1 MITQTLI
8 YLYNFNNKVFSE
20 TVGINITN
28 FLAKYTM
35 QSWHCVR
42 QQCTSKALAYQVTN
56 MIVFLYLT
64 SALTRYLSIL
74 FLLVL
79 TLVRYAH
86 SVDNLFKV
94 RYHLKM

>member
-1 MITQTLI
+1 MIAITQTLI

-28 FLAKYTM
+28 FLAKYIM
-35 QSWHCVR
+35 QYWHCVQ
-42 QQCTSKALAYQVTN
+42 QQCTTKALAYQVTN
-56 MIVFLYLT
+56 MYSSIT

-79 TLVRYAH
+79 TLVRYVH

-94 RYHLKM
+94 RYHLKI